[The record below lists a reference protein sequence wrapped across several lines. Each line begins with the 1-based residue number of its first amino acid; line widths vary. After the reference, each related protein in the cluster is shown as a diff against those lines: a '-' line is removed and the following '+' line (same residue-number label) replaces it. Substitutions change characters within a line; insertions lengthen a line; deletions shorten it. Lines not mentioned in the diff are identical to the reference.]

1 MDNLDEV
8 FNSDGLED
16 LNDIDFGEDTQ
27 ADLKVENEG
36 DSDFFDSDDDDYS
49 PAQSGSVMDKFLQS
63 KGFVDSKVKIIDEN
77 DEEVEVNFS
86 DLAEEE
92 QLDILN
98 SFSTS
103 NNNPALNLLED
114 EQALVAELRANNL
127 TMNQFLELYKQS
139 IIEEAGIQPE
149 ASYDIDQYD
158 DKELFLLDL
167 KNKYDLSDEELQI
180 ELEKELQNEDLF
192 NRKISKVREEYKELE
207 EQYKASQQAEFENQQ
222 QQQYQEFAYQMTDIA
237 ERVSDFHGLELEDTE
252 KNDTLSYL
260 LELDE
265 NGTSQFYKDLNSPEK
280 LYEVAWYLKY
290 GKDAFKIIEDSYEA
304 EIAKLKTKADKPRV
318 VRQVNNENNFK
329 TIDDIF

>member
-1 MDNLDEV
+1 MDNLDDV
-8 FNSDGLED
+8 FSSDGLED

-27 ADLKVENEG
+27 ADLNVVNEG
-36 DSDFFDSDDDDYS
+36 DSDFFSSDDEDYS
-49 PAQSGSVMDKFLQS
+49 PTHSGSVMDKFLQS
-63 KGFVDSKVKIIDEN
+63 KGFVDSKVKIVDEN

-86 DLAEEE
+86 DLTEEE

-98 SFSTS
+98 SFST
-103 NNNPALNLLED
+103 NNNPALSLLED
-114 EQALVAELRANNL
+114 EQALVAELRKNNL

-149 ASYDIDQYD
+149 VSYDIDQYD

-180 ELEKELQNEDLF
+180 ELEKELQNEELF
-192 NRKISKVREEYKELE
+192 NKKVAKVREEYKELE
-207 EQYKASQQAEFENQQ
+207 ERYKASQQTEFENQQ
-222 QQQYQEFAYQMTDIA
+222 QQQYQDFVYQMSDIA
-237 ERVSDFHGLELEDTE
+237 EKVSDFHGLELEDEE

-290 GKDAFKIIEDSYEA
+290 GKDAFKVIEDAYEA
-304 EIAKLKTKADKPRV
+304 ELAKLKTKADKPRV

>member
-1 MDNLDEV
+1 MDNLDEI
-8 FNSDGLED
+8 FSSDGLDD

-27 ADLKVENEG
+27 ADLKVVNEG
-36 DSDFFDSDDDDYS
+36 DPDFFDSDDEDYS
-49 PAQSGSVMDKFLQS
+49 PTQSVSVMDKFLQS

-86 DLAEEE
+86 DLTEEE

-98 SFSTS
+98 SFST

-114 EQALVAELRANNL
+114 EQALIAELRNNNL
-127 TMNQFLELYKQS
+127 TMNQFLELYRQS

-167 KNKYDLSDEELQI
+167 KNKYDLSDEELQL
-180 ELEKELQNEDLF
+180 ELEKELQNEELF
-192 NRKISKVREEYKELE
+192 NKKVAKIREEYKELE
-207 EQYKASQQAEFENQQ
+207 EQYKASQQAEFEKQQ
-222 QQQYQEFAYQMTDIA
+222 QQQYQDFVYQMTDIA
-237 ERVSDFHGLELEDTE
+237 EKVSDFHGLELEDTE
-252 KNDTLSYL
+252 KNETLSYL

-265 NGTSQFYKDLNSPEK
+265 NGMSQFYKDLNSPEK

-290 GKDAFKIIEDSYEA
+290 GKDAFKVIEDAYEA
-304 EIAKLKTKADKPRV
+304 ELAKLKTKADKPRV